1 MRVFSYFCGKELSVM
16 KWKSWIEAT
25 RLHTLP
31 VSSAG
36 VVMASGYAAMHG
48 SFRWL
53 PALLC
58 FVFALLAQI
67 TSNYANEYY
76 DYKNGSD
83 KKGREG
89 FRRGV
94 TEGDITPAA
103 MRRATFGTLALAC
116 CVGCCLIPFGGWQ
129 LIPVG
134 VLIAVFALA
143 YSAGPMPLSRVG
155 LGDVAVLLFFGLVPV
170 CLTFYLQTGTITD
183 DVVCGSFAI
192 GLMGVNVLIV
202 NNYRD
207 RDDDLEAGKRTT
219 VVRFGKKT
227 AIVAYL
233 LFGYTAVVLT
243 APVWAVRNW
252 FVVAPIA
259 YLLMH
264 RATWGRIRRS
274 SGSALNPLLGAT
286 ARNMLI
292 YTILL
297 TICAAIA

>member
-1 MRVFSYFCGKELSVM
+1 MM
-16 KWKSWIEAT
+16 NWKSWIEAT

-36 VVMASGYAAMHG
+36 VVMASGYAAMDG
-48 SFRWL
+48 GFRWL
-53 PALLC
+53 PAVLC
-58 FVFALLAQI
+58 FVFALLAQT

-103 MRRATFGTLALAC
+103 MRRAMFATLALAC
-116 CVGCCLIPFGGWQ
+116 AVGCCLIPFGGWQ

-134 VLIAVFALA
+134 MLIAVFALA
-143 YSAGPMPLSRVG
+143 YSGGPLPLSRIG

-170 CLTFYLQTGTITD
+170 CLTYYLQTGTVTEE
-183 DVVCGSFAI
+183 VVLGSLAI
-192 GLMGVNVLIV
+192 GLLGVNVLIV

-207 RDDDLEAGKRTT
+207 CDDDMEAGKRTT

-227 AIVAYL
+227 AVAAYL
-233 LFGYTAVVLT
+233 VFGYAAVVLT
-243 APVWAVRNW
+243 APVWTAEW
-252 FVVAPIA
+252 YFVVAPVAYIA
-259 YLLMH
+259 MH
-264 RATWGRIRRS
+264 HHTWRKIRRS
-274 SGSALNPLLGAT
+274 KGSALNPLLGAT
-286 ARNMLI
+286 ARNMLV
-292 YTILL
+292 YTLLL
-297 TICAAIA
+297 TAAAVCF

>member
-1 MRVFSYFCGKELSVM
+1 M

-94 TEGDITPAA
+94 TEGDITPTA

-134 VLIAVFALA
+134 AVIAVFALA

-155 LGDVAVLLFFGLVPV
+155 LGDW
-170 CLTFYLQTGTITD
+170 
-183 DVVCGSFAI
+183 
-192 GLMGVNVLIV
+192 
-202 NNYRD
+202 
-207 RDDDLEAGKRTT
+207 E
-219 VVRFGKKT
+219 
-227 AIVAYL
+227 
-233 LFGYTAVVLT
+233 
-243 APVWAVRNW
+243 
-252 FVVAPIA
+252 
-259 YLLMH
+259 
-264 RATWGRIRRS
+264 
-274 SGSALNPLLGAT
+274 
-286 ARNMLI
+286 
-292 YTILL
+292 
-297 TICAAIA
+297 